1 MSGIVF
7 HQQQVV
13 FPSHHCKCCSV
24 PRIKGERVGF
34 PYLQHGY
41 AASCPKFVKLSPHA
55 VVGGSGGAQYSEQW
69 LDARKKQKREK
80 IAGVDQDELL
90 DPLLLADADSCFCEF
105 RGVQIHHKIYDAESQ
120 SNNAELQSNNSSQ
133 SHTISRVAHNSSW
146 KLGLPMILLHGF
158 GASVY
163 SWSRVMKPLT
173 EVTGSKVLAFDR
185 PAFGLTSRVDA
196 STYLSTGTN
205 DAKPLNPY
213 SLAFSVL
220 ATLHFI
226 DFLASEKIVL
236 VGHSAG
242 SLVAVDSYFEAPE
255 CIEALILI
263 APAIF
268 APNAAQKP
276 AEQDKAGRENQTEG
290 EISNSNMLAKPF
302 IKIFEILLK
311 FITYITQAIVQMTKG
326 MTDMLN
332 LMYKKTLSA
341 ILRSAF
347 GVMLIRVIIDKFG
360 RAAVRSAWHD
370 PNQATEHVLNGYTK
384 PLRAKGWD
392 KALAEFTAATLA
404 NAQSESKSPLSKRLS
419 EISCPVLIIT
429 GDNDRIVPSW
439 NAKRLS
445 QAIPGSCLEVIKNCG
460 HLPHEEKVDEFVS
473 IVYKFLHGAFGDQK
487 EPSLQGAVV

>member
-7 HQQQVV
+7 RRQRMV

-24 PRIKGERVGF
+24 PRIKGERVSF

-41 AASCPKFVKLSPHA
+41 AASCPKYVNLSPHA
-55 VVGGSGGAQYSEQW
+55 TVSGSGGAQYSEQW
-69 LDARKKQKREK
+69 LDAREKQKREK
-80 IAGVDQDELL
+80 IAGIDQDELV
-90 DPLLLADADSCFCEF
+90 DPSLLADEDSCFCEF
-105 RGVQIHHKIYDAESQ
+105 RGVQIHHKVYDAES
-120 SNNAELQSNNSSQ
+120 QSNNSSQ
-133 SHTISRVAHNSSW
+133 SHTISQVAHSSSW
-146 KLGLPMILLHGF
+146 KLGLPVILLHGF

-163 SWSRVMKPLT
+163 SWSRVMKPLA
-173 EVTGSKVLAFDR
+173 EITGSKVLAFDR

-196 STYLSTGTN
+196 STHLSTGSN

-226 DFLASEKIVL
+226 GFLEAEKIVL

-263 APAIF
+263 APAIL
-268 APNAAQKP
+268 APNAVQKL
-276 AEQDKAGRENQTEG
+276 AKQDKVGRENQTEG

-311 FITYITQAIVQMTKG
+311 FTTYITQAIVQMTKG

-332 LMYKKTLSA
+332 LMYKRALSA

-360 RAAVRSAWHD
+360 RAAVRNAWHD
-370 PNQATEHVLNGYTK
+370 PNQVTEHVLNGYTK

-404 NAQSESKSPLSKRLS
+404 NVQSESKSPMSKRLS

-429 GDNDRIVPSW
+429 GENDKIVPSW

-487 EPSLQGAVV
+487 EPSLEAGAVV